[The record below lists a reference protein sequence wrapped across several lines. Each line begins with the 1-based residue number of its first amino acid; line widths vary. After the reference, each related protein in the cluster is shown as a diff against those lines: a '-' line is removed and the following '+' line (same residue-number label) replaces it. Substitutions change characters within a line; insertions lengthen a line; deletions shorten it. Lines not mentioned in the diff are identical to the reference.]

1 MKPKTRLIKSV
12 VETARKSDVQLPW
25 ERGPRRKETI
35 ARRQAA
41 AAETRRRVLH

>member
-1 MKPKTRLIKSV
+1 MKPKSRFIKSV

-41 AAETRRRVLH
+41 AETRRRVLH